1 MKYTIDDIF
10 RYCRGEF
17 SDSEKNE
24 LDEWILESP
33 SNRKFYISARQTYQ
47 QLLVRGDDGQIDARM
62 RTASERIAR
71 RRRSIFITATNMAAA
86 LLLFFGLTWYH
97 DMKTDR
103 QMEESLLSLAVPAGQ
118 RADLTLADGTKV
130 SLNSGTVLHY
140 PPVFS
145 GKERKVRIEG
155 EARFD
160 VTHDSR
166 HPFIV
171 ETYAAD
177 VRVLGTSF
185 VVYAEKD
192 GGEFSTSL
200 IEGRVKVTDRS
211 DRTGNWTLEPN
222 QTIVLEDGR
231 YRIENR
237 LDPQALYWT
246 DGLLNIEDMSFS
258 DLLKR
263 MERVFDVKITV
274 RRDSMPQL
282 EGAVGQIRVSDGI
295 ENALKVLQFLSD
307 FSYTRDG
314 DTIYID

>member
-10 RYCRGEF
+10 SYCRGEF
-17 SDSEKNE
+17 SESEKKK

-33 SNRKFYISARQTYQ
+33 SNKQFYISARQTYQ
-47 QLLVRGDDGQIDARM
+47 QLLVRGDDGQIDVRM
-62 RTASERIAR
+62 RAASDRIAR
-71 RRRSIFITATNMAAA
+71 RKRNFIITAVNMAAA

-97 DMKTDR
+97 DMKMDR
-103 QMEESLLSLAVPAGQ
+103 QMEEILLSLAVPAGQ

-145 GKERKVRIEG
+145 GKERKVRVEG

-160 VTHDSR
+160 VIHDSR

-177 VRVLGTSF
+177 VKVLGTNF
-185 VVYAEKD
+185 VVYAEEEA
-192 GGEFSTSL
+192 GEFSTSL
-200 IEGRVKVTDRS
+200 IEGRVRVTDRS
-211 DRTGNWTLEPN
+211 DRTGTWTLEPN
-222 QTIVLEDGR
+222 QTIILENGK

-263 MERVFDVKITV
+263 MERIFDVKIKV
-274 RRDSMPQL
+274 RRTDMPQL
-282 EGAVGQIRVSDGI
+282 EGSVGQIRVSDGI
-295 ENALKVLQFLSD
+295 ENALKVLQFLTD

-314 DTIYID
+314 NTIYID